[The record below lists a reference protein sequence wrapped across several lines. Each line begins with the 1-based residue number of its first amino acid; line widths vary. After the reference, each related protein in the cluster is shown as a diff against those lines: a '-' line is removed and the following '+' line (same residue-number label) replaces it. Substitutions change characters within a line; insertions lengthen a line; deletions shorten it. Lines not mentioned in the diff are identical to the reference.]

1 MYIVGDDD
9 VDREYMIEMGEIFY
23 IELYGK
29 TGKKVDSLDH
39 RGEIMSTKP
48 KCILI
53 SRISPTGTAF
63 RFDMLRVH

>member
-39 RGEIMSTKP
+39 RREI
-48 KCILI
+48 I
-53 SRISPTGTAF
+53 
-63 RFDMLRVH
+63 